1 MLFKKNINLF
11 RIKTRSIL
19 RKINIDKLKGL
30 KGKCAIVTGG
40 STGIGLATV
49 IRLAEENCKVGIID
63 VNPLQ
68 LSDEMI
74 WLQQHIHFVKCDIT
88 IDIEIEKAVKEIV
101 QKLGSPTFLVNNA
114 VRFTFK
120 GIDAS
125 VEEVDL
131 ICQTNIRGTSRVTHH
146 VLPYLRQN
154 KNSSIVNIS
163 SVSGFVGQQNFA
175 TYTATK
181 FALRGLVKSWAVDLA
196 KDNVRVNT
204 VCPGAV
210 QTEGF
215 VNAIKA
221 MGMTIEEAQKKYGKT
236 HLLNRIAQPA
246 EIAAAV
252 AFLLSDDASFI
263 TGTDLIVDGGYLA
276 AIEKDIEKNF
286 S

>member
-1 MLFKKNINLF
+1 M
-11 RIKTRSIL
+11 
-19 RKINIDKLKGL
+19 KGL

-40 STGIGLATV
+40 STGIGLSSV
-49 IRLAEENCKVGIID
+49 IRLVQENCKVGIID
-63 VNPLQ
+63 VNPILLNDGQ
-68 LSDEMI
+68 AFMQE
-74 WLQQHIHFVKCDIT
+74 HIHFVKCDIT
-88 IDIEIEKAVKEIV
+88 NDAEIEKAVKEIAE
-101 QKLGSPTFLVNNA
+101 KLGPPSFLVNNA
-114 VRFTFK
+114 VNFIFK

-125 VEEVDL
+125 VEEMDN

-196 KDNVRVNT
+196 KENIRVNS

-215 VNAIKA
+215 VNAITK
-221 MGMTIEEAQKKYGKT
+221 MGMTIEQAQKEYGKT
-236 HLLNRIAQPA
+236 HLLNRIAQPS

-252 AFLLSDDASFI
+252 VFLLSDEASFI

-276 AIEKDIEKNF
+276 AIEKDIEKHFN
-286 S
+286 